1 VSLEEIEAAI
11 TELPASKLFALS
23 SWFEKYQTTVW
34 DQQIEEIWKQGIW
47 TVFWLKLMRSTNPD
61 CHVHCEAQG
70 TATFLEIL
78 SSTSRQSAETGR
90 QEF

>member
-1 VSLEEIEAAI
+1 VSIEEIEAAI
-11 TELPASKLFALS
+11 SELPASKLFALS
-23 SWFEKYQTTVW
+23 SWFEKYHATVW
-34 DQQIEEIWKQGIW
+34 DPQIKRDLEAGHLDS
-47 TVFWLKLMRSTNPD
+47 FWLKLMRSTNPD

-90 QEF
+90 LEF